1 MSAQD
6 EHEAGD
12 EHEHDDAAEDESDQF
27 LLAHSRPYGAQ
38 RERLIVGRSPVSHVT
53 ATVSDRFRGKR
64 IVVGL
69 YLVVVSLAG
78 VFGAAVGLLLPIE
91 SGRDVQQASFAG
103 IEFAVTPLN
112 FAIYG
117 MLMVGVGLGVLLLA
131 VRFVSRFD
139 DEAVDET

>member
-1 MSAQD
+1 
-6 EHEAGD
+6 
-12 EHEHDDAAEDESDQF
+12 
-27 LLAHSRPYGAQ
+27 
-38 RERLIVGRSPVSHVT
+38 VT

-117 MLMVGVGLGVLLLA
+117 MVMVGVGLGVLLLA

-139 DEAVDET
+139 DEAVDEN